1 MAFGDSK
8 KALECRCTR
17 CQYNNNGRCGYQ
29 GRVLIDQNG
38 DCAIMEERFGND
50 RGPFASRG

>member
-1 MAFGDSK
+1 MAFQDSK

-29 GRVLIDQNG
+29 GRVLVDQNG
-38 DCAIMEERFGND
+38 DCAIMEERFGGD
-50 RGPFASRG
+50 RGPFGDDD